1 MHLLN
6 SRQRVTAA
14 SLLKRRPEA
23 PPETRAILDDE
34 AYRLWYD
41 LVCGEMQRLGVVDP
55 RQVREFFDRAGAP
68 TNDGTEEQPV
78 CSAA

>member
-34 AYRLWYD
+34 AYRL
-41 LVCGEMQRLGVVDP
+41 
-55 RQVREFFDRAGAP
+55 
-68 TNDGTEEQPV
+68 
-78 CSAA
+78 